1 MSLPAAAEAVDA
13 TVRERLAVLSPIR
26 LELIDDSARH
36 AGHAGHAGARG
47 GGGHYRLLI
56 VAAAFAGQTRLARH
70 RVINQLLGDLIPA
83 RMHALSIKA
92 MTPEEVASPASVTI

>member
-13 TVRERLAVLSPIR
+13 TVRERLALLSPIR
-26 LELIDDSARH
+26 LELIDDSAR
-36 AGHAGHAGARG
+36 HAGHAGARG

-56 VAAAFAGQTRLARH
+56 VAAVFAGQTRLARH
-70 RVINQLLGDLIPA
+70 RLINQLLGDLIPA

-92 MTPEEVASPASVTI
+92 MTPEEVASPASVAI